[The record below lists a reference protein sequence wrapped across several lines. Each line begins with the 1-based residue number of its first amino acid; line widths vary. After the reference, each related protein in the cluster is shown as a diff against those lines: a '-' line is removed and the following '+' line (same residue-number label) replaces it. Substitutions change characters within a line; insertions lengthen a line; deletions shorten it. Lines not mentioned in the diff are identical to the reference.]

1 MRLPP
6 ALRHLAVVV
15 PTVLIMVLAGLGL
28 APAASAITCDVDR
41 SWILELEIHKNETVD
56 VTQVIKSENGDLIR
70 DCDVSSFEENF
81 GIDGDVKTGA
91 KRGNSG
97 KSCTFTADDMTL
109 EQFNN
114 NSFRSRISHEDDSFT
129 FEMGHLDDSEK
140 VTIKVTFPGSSFEVS
155 GRGEKSGS
163 TAIWKI
169 AQTEN
174 YNLIA
179 KGADHASSRD
189 SKDTDTNSS
198 PLIII
203 IIVLMLTTI
212 GGVAAFIIIRQKRT
226 KAGAP
231 GYPQPGQQP
240 YDPQPGY
247 GQPAQAPAPGGAQP
261 GSTLS
266 PAHSSPTTP
275 NRATTAS
282 RETAGPTTPTSQP

>member
-1 MRLPP
+1 
-6 ALRHLAVVV
+6 
-15 PTVLIMVLAGLGL
+15 MVLAGLGL

-91 KRGNSG
+91 KSGNSG
-97 KSCTFTADDMTL
+97 KSCTFTVDDMTL

-140 VTIKVTFPGSSFEVS
+140 VTIKVTFPGSAFEVS

-163 TAIWKI
+163 TTIWKI

-179 KGADHASSRD
+179 KGADHG
-189 SKDTDTNSS
+189 S
-198 PLIII
+198 PLFMII
-203 IIVLMLTTI
+203 IIVVLAAI
-212 GGVAAFIIIRQKRT
+212 GGVAAFIIIRQKRA

-240 YDPQPGY
+240 YAPQPGY
-247 GQPAQAPAPGGAQP
+247 GQPAQAPAPGAAQP